1 MTIQELSARANRN
14 EEIPDGLQLHDSLLF
29 LSLRHV
35 YNQFHDGRIDLA
47 TAQREKNKLVY
58 QYGNHK
64 KQTDLALELA
74 RHYQAITI
82 ATEGVRSELRKEI
95 RDKAPADRIIGTA
108 LKMIEVWE
116 GSHVH
121 F

>member
-1 MTIQELSARANRN
+1 MTIQELSERANRN

-35 YNQFHDGRIDLA
+35 YNQFHDGRIDLE

-64 KQTDLALELA
+64 KQSDLALELA
-74 RHYQAITI
+74 RHYQSINVVTKGI
-82 ATEGVRSELRKEI
+82 RSDLRRQI
-95 RDKAPADRIIGTA
+95 RDKAPAEKIIGTA
-108 LKMIEVWE
+108 VKLIEIWE
-116 GSHVH
+116 GSRRV
-121 F
+121 